1 MDHIMYNQKMMG
13 FLFQQMQNLLG
24 ILESICEDPIFESE
38 GQSWEESCNKFQKA
52 LTLGVK
58 LIESS
63 SKSFDLQEFYNAPM
77 SISQFF
83 KSPFSFLSHKS
94 CQSVHKH
101 ISDAP
106 GASQSDAL
114 VVAVLML
121 LMPH

>member
-1 MDHIMYNQKMMG
+1 M
-13 FLFQQMQNLLG
+13 
-24 ILESICEDPIFESE
+24 FESE
-38 GQSWEESCNKFQKA
+38 GQSWEESCNKLQEA

-58 LIESS
+58 LIESY
-63 SKSFDLQEFYNAPM
+63 SKSFDLQEFYNAAM
-77 SISQFF
+77 SLSQVLE
-83 KSPFSFLSHKS
+83 SPFSFLSNKS

-106 GASQSDAL
+106 GALQSDAL